1 LSLLLYDHIAGTMYE
16 LVEALKDGAAALKKR
31 TPNPI
36 SLTAGCDIFIRY
48 VTTTMQEFDV
58 GLRAIAEINC

>member
-1 LSLLLYDHIAGTMYE
+1 MYE

-58 GLRAIAEINC
+58 GLKAITEIHC